1 MQAFVDVLDRHGAAL
16 RSYPVVP
23 GLPEDDAIA
32 AVRSRAAED
41 HLVPEAALAT
51 LRYAYRIDPAT
62 DEPA

>member
-1 MQAFVDVLDRHGAAL
+1 L

-32 AVRSRAAED
+32 QAKLHAASD
-41 HLVPEAALAT
+41 HLVPEPAVAT
-51 LRYAYRIDPAT
+51 LRYRYRIDPET